1 MKSYSS
7 RDVIRMKKPD
17 CYVYPAVFTYEEGE
31 EIAVV
36 FPDLD
41 VATSGTTDEDA
52 MLSARELLGLVLF
65 GLEEDGDTIPAPS
78 AVVTLPHEA
87 NEVVTLVDVFM
98 PSVRLAQQNKSVSR
112 TVSLPAWLNALALEK
127 QVNFSQVLQSALM
140 KQLGVQNY
148 TILH

>member
-1 MKSYSS
+1 
-7 RDVIRMKKPD
+7 MKKPD
-17 CYVYPAVFTYEEGE
+17 RYVFPAVFTYEEGE

-41 VATSGTTDEDA
+41 VATSGNSDEDA

-65 GLEEDGDTIPAPS
+65 GLEEDGEPIPTPS
-78 AVVTLPHEA
+78 AVVTVPHDA
-87 NEVVTLVDVFM
+87 DEVVTLVDVFM

-148 TILH
+148 TTLH

>member
-1 MKSYSS
+1 
-7 RDVIRMKKPD
+7 MKKPNR
-17 CYVYPAVFTYEEGE
+17 YVYPAIFTYEEGE

-65 GLEEDGDTIPAPS
+65 GMEEDGDTIPAPS
-78 AVVTLPHEA
+78 AVVTIPHA
-87 NEVVTLVDVFM
+87 SNEVVTLVDVFM
-98 PSVRLAQQNKSVSR
+98 PSVRLGQQNKSVSR

-140 KQLGVQNY
+140 SQLGVQNH
-148 TILH
+148 TNLR